1 MKSLEARIG
10 GPVHYLDYGGEGSPL
25 VLVHGLGGSH
35 ANWCSVAEKLAK
47 KHRVYVIDLP
57 GFGRTRLHGRSS
69 DVESNARVL
78 TRFIDDV
85 VGEPVTLVG
94 NSMGGFL
101 SLLVAADAPTK
112 VKSVVLVNAA
122 VPRAVGAPADRQVA
136 ILFGIYMIPWLGERA
151 IAKLQRGQT
160 PAQFVKQTMKLCA
173 ANARALD
180 PTIIDT
186 HVALAEERIS
196 RADAATIKEHQKA
209 FLVAARSLLRG
220 LWNRNTGRG
229 AKAIDAVRAPVLVL
243 QGDRDRLVNHLS
255 ARAMA
260 TRRSWELEVFE
271 GIGHVP
277 QLEIPDRFVDV
288 VEGWL
293 ARTHTAKNE
302 QPISASA

>member
-10 GPVHYLDYGGEGSPL
+10 GPVHYLDYGGEGPPV

-35 ANWCSVAEKLAK
+35 ANWCAVAAKLTK
-47 KHRVYVIDLP
+47 SHRVYVIDLP

-69 DVESNARVL
+69 DVESNARVIE
-78 TRFIDDV
+78 RFVDDV

-112 VKSVVLVNAA
+112 VRSVVLVNAA
-122 VPRAVGAPADRQVA
+122 VPRAAGAPADRQVA
-136 ILFGIYMIPWLGERA
+136 ILFTVYMIPWLGERA

-160 PAQFVKQTMKLCA
+160 PAQFVKQTMRLCA
-173 ANARALD
+173 ANAKALD
-180 PTIIDT
+180 PAIIDA
-186 HVALAEERIS
+186 HVALAEERLS
-196 RADAATIKEHQKA
+196 GADAATITEHQRA
-209 FLVAARSLLRG
+209 FLVAARSLLRA
-220 LWNRNTGRG
+220 LWNRNSGRG

-243 QGDRDRLVNHLS
+243 QGDRDRLVNHHS
-255 ARAMA
+255 ARAVA
-260 TRRSWELEVFE
+260 KRRGWEIEVFE
-271 GIGHVP
+271 NIGHVP

-293 ARTHTAKNE
+293 ARTHASKSERAVSATA
-302 QPISASA
+302 